1 MRSDVMVV
9 DEASPM
15 LADVM
20 WLQMVFAQN
29 GQDPE
34 RCPINAMLKTQ
45 RKKIAPA
52 AVPVKYR

>member
-1 MRSDVMVV
+1 MVV

-45 RKKIAPA
+45 RKKLPQQLCRSSIARTP
-52 AVPVKYR
+52 